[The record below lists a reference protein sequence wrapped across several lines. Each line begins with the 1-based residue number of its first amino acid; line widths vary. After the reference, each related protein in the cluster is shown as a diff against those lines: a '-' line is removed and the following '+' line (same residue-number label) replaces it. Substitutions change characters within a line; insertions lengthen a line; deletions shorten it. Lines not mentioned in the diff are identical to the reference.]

1 MAPPPSHSQSA
12 LPGRN
17 SLVLDSILEEQ
28 SRFVLNVRT
37 DQIPRCPECR
47 RRSNSYHSKYIRT
60 VQDLPWQGRE
70 VQLRL
75 LLRRF
80 RCRNVRCIRK
90 VFAERVPDVVRRHG
104 RRTER
109 LHEIVRAVG
118 YAAGGLPGSRLLH
131 RLAIPVSDDSV
142 LRAVSRRCPVASRE
156 TVRHL
161 GVDDWAW
168 KKGQD
173 YGTILVD
180 LDRHR
185 VIDLLPG
192 RSAAELSRWLQ
203 EQPGIEVIARD
214 RCGIYA
220 EGASAGAPDSIQVAD
235 RFHLVVNLSHAV
247 ERALEACSAQL
258 TLSQTS
264 PVVKTTGE
272 SLPDAKPLLTQHQI
286 RSQQRRQRRL
296 EQYENV
302 IELHAVGYSQSAI
315 AESLHIQRKTVRR
328 WLRAD
333 GFPERKKPIRAPLRV
348 EEHAEYLQKRWNAG
362 CHNATTLFQ
371 ELRCRGYKGGRTMV
385 ARYVGHWRK
394 TGKAER
400 RAASNKIAPKHAA
413 ILACKPD
420 DKLSDEQRCL
430 LSRLVTNCPTL
441 ALIRVLT
448 QDFREA
454 LFGGDSSRMLD
465 WIRNATQ
472 SGVGPLIRFGYGLR
486 KDLAAV
492 SAAVETSWSSGQV
505 EGQINRLKAIKRQM
519 YGRAGFN
526 LLRSRV
532 LPYVGAA
539 PP

>member
-37 DQIPRCPECR
+37 DQAPRCPECR
-47 RRSNSYHSKYIRT
+47 RSSSSYHSKYSRT

-70 VQLRL
+70 VQLRVI
-75 LLRRF
+75 LRRF
-80 RCRNVRCIRK
+80 RCRNVRCVRK
-90 VFAERVPDVVRRHG
+90 VFAERVPGVVRCYA

-131 RLAIPVSDDSV
+131 RLSIPISDDSV
-142 LRAVSRRCPVASRE
+142 LRAVSRWCTSNSSEPI
-156 TVRHL
+156 RHL

-192 RSAAELSRWLQ
+192 RSAGELSCWLQ
-203 EQPGIEVIARD
+203 QQQGIEVIARD

-220 EGASAGAPDSIQVAD
+220 DGASTGAPDSIQVAD
-235 RFHLVVNLSHAV
+235 RFHLVVNLSNAV

-258 TLSQTS
+258 TLDQTS
-264 PVVKTTGE
+264 PAVKTTDT
-272 SLPDAKPLLTQHQI
+272 SPADARPVTTQQQI
-286 RSQQRRQRRL
+286 RSQQRRQRRV
-296 EQYENV
+296 EQYEKV
-302 IELHAVGYSQSAI
+302 AELHAAGYSQSAI

-348 EEHAEYLQKRWNAG
+348 EEHAEYLQQRWNAG

-385 ARYVGHWRK
+385 ARYVSRWRK
-394 TGKAER
+394 MRKAER
-400 RAASNKIAPKHAA
+400 YEKSNKIAPKHAA
-413 ILACKPD
+413 ILACKPIET
-420 DKLSDEQRCL
+420 LSEEQQGL
-430 LSRLVTNCPTL
+430 LSQLIANCPTL
-441 ALIRVLT
+441 GLMRVLAH
-448 QDFREA
+448 DFREA
-454 LFGGDSSRMLD
+454 LFGGDSARMLRLD
-465 WIRNATQ
+465 PECYAVWTR
-472 SGVGPLIRFGYGLR
+472 SSRPLRIWT
-486 KDLAAV
+486 
-492 SAAVETSWSSGQV
+492 E
-505 EGQINRLKAIKRQM
+505 E
-519 YGRAGFN
+519 
-526 LLRSRV
+526 RSRRRYSGSRYT
-532 LPYVGAA
+532 LEQRSSRRTN
-539 PP
+539 